1 MESDMSRVERTHTHN
16 HQHFA
21 NGVREGTFVTLVGE
35 KVFLLQL
42 FVSSTN
48 VCGYV
53 FLQFCLLLP
62 YLPAFPRYTRYET
75 NMWTKTTDCLLTFS
89 PVDLQNSFRFAPAF
103 LCALPVLSYKRG
115 FRFQYPVSVFC
126 PPGLTSCIL
135 C

>member
-1 MESDMSRVERTHTHN
+1 MESDMSRVESTHTHN

-89 PVDLQNSFRFAPAF
+89 PVDLQNSFRFARAF
-103 LCALPVLSYKRG
+103 CVPFLFSRTNGASGSNIRSP
-115 FRFQYPVSVFC
+115 FFC